1 MDHESMRALIGAV
14 LLWAMGIAAV
24 LYLVRKNWE
33 QIKEICLDDNGKF
46 DPIGGLE
53 KRFAQDSEP
62 EEQDIAPD
70 EMFMALL
77 MKQKGAQVAGF
88 DPERDH
94 VREQIIFRGRVQGAE
109 VSWSLWDQKT
119 VRQKESRSM
128 AKSSSPVRS
137 L

>member
-94 VREQIIFRGRVQGAE
+94 VREQAVG
-109 VSWSLWDQKT
+109 L
-119 VRQKESRSM
+119 SR
-128 AKSSSPVRS
+128 K
-137 L
+137 LL

>member
-53 KRFAQDSEP
+53 KRFAQDSQGDDRGYALSS
-62 EEQDIAPD
+62 QDKKVHGICA
-70 EMFMALL
+70 A
-77 MKQKGAQVAGF
+77 A
-88 DPERDH
+88 
-94 VREQIIFRGRVQGAE
+94 
-109 VSWSLWDQKT
+109 SL
-119 VRQKESRSM
+119 
-128 AKSSSPVRS
+128 
-137 L
+137 

>member
-1 MDHESMRALIGAV
+1 MDHEAMRALIGAV

-33 QIKEICLDDNGKF
+33 QIKEICLDDNGKI

-53 KRFAQDSEP
+53 KRFVQDSEP

-77 MKQKGAQVAGF
+77 MKQKGEWG
-88 DPERDH
+88 
-94 VREQIIFRGRVQGAE
+94 
-109 VSWSLWDQKT
+109 
-119 VRQKESRSM
+119 
-128 AKSSSPVRS
+128 
-137 L
+137 